1 MLLAVSGLVLSAAPL
16 FAQGKLVTEKRLWV
30 LRSSGEM
37 AEYDP
42 STFAAKQTVKIP
54 AEASQSPQ
62 SIAVNRLGQIL
73 FAPAVSLPLAE
84 SDTQSPH
91 KLWFWNGLRATA
103 VDLALKR
110 EVTTA
115 GSNQALTESAPA
127 VYLSA
132 DGQHLFWFANQ
143 ARRLQREDVDLSVT
157 AEWRAWRTDTN
168 GAGREDLASVKLPE
182 CRCPT
187 GTCEESCPFGVV
199 WIPNNGVA
207 HFFLM
212 TQFVAGKTE
221 PAYKAS
227 TLYKEDGGK
236 WTANQLTDPLR
247 RVLDAAPE
255 GAVIVEAIPDTGCC
269 GWSNQSNDQ
278 TLVRNG
284 GKTVTV
290 FDERT
295 SYKNADYDVSF
306 FTSTA
311 QLSPQLDAVAMTIV
325 ATAEVN
331 QPIELSEQGQ
341 ADPEESKQIRKA
353 LTELPAVEVKT
364 LDEAPHRV
372 AFLPHATLVGWLNER
387 ELLIVE
393 DDLLVTYNVS
403 TGTRRKSNVRVED
416 AAHVFLR

>member
-16 FAQGKLVTEKRLWV
+16 FAQGKLVMEKRLWV
-30 LRSSGEM
+30 LRSPGEM
-37 AEYDP
+37 VEYDP

-54 AEASQSPQ
+54 AEASPSPG
-62 SIAVNRLGQIL
+62 SVAVNRLGQIL

-91 KLWFWNGLRATA
+91 KLWFWNGRTATA
-103 VDLALKR
+103 IDLGLKR
-110 EVTTA
+110 EVTTT
-115 GSNQALTESAPA
+115 GSNQAVTESAPA

-132 DGQHLFWFANQ
+132 DGQHLFWFASQ
-143 ARRLQREDVDLSVT
+143 ARRLQREDVDLSLTV
-157 AEWRAWRTDTN
+157 EWQAWRTDTT

-207 HFFLM
+207 DFFLM

-221 PAYKAS
+221 PVYKAS
-227 TLYKEDGGK
+227 ALYKEDGGK
-236 WTANQLTDPLR
+236 WTATPLADPLR
-247 RVLDAAPE
+247 RVLDAAAG

-278 TLVRNG
+278 TLVRNN
-284 GKTVTV
+284 GKTATV
-290 FDERT
+290 FDERA

-306 FTSTA
+306 YTSAA
-311 QLSPQLDAVAMTIV
+311 QLSPELDAVAMTIV

-353 LTELPAVEVKT
+353 LTELPAVQVRT
-364 LDEAPHRV
+364 LSDAPHRV
-372 AFLPHATLVGWLNER
+372 AFLPHATLVGWLNQR

-393 DDLLVTYNVS
+393 DHMLVTYNVS